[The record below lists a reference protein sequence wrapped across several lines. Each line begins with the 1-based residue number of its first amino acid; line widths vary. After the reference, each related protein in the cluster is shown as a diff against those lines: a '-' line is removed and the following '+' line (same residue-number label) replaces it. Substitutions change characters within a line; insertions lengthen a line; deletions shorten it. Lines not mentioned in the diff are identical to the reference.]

1 MTNTLMYSDE
11 DMYVVLEA
19 DQPEQFVT
27 TAELLVKLESIL
39 LDLSQQSEQMPDDLQ
54 AIPTIPE
61 QAKHL
66 LATTCELDIGPSQF
80 LQWYA
85 VRLEK

>member
-1 MTNTLMYSDE
+1 MYSDE
-11 DMYVVLEA
+11 EMYVVLET
-19 DQPEQFVT
+19 DQPEQLVT
-27 TAELLVKLESIL
+27 TLELLTKLEAVLS
-39 LDLSQQSEQMPDDLQ
+39 DLSEQPEQLPQDLQ